1 MLIAILMITLLSGL
15 SGCGKLGTA
24 VVLWPPED
32 SIWETGDLVTVHDES
47 LLRKTYIV
55 NLPNQRRM
63 KEEIDQWRLRLFRG
77 VNEASTWAASMMDW
91 RNVYAECLYQGL
103 PMREEPNNLSSQVY
117 RFRQG
122 DLIKIL
128 SQEPGPVQVGN
139 LKGYWYKVLAFG
151 GMEGYV
157 FDYYLNVMR
166 FDENGREI
174 INTKE
179 AEDARLNSFL
189 TSLWHPKYFNDMI
202 AKGNINLR
210 LFRPEYGLFID
221 TEAQSIS
228 LNLPNKTL
236 TEVWTD
242 IIPLSADRYDFHG
255 SSFRVT
261 INNENFVSI
270 QYNINGVEYF
280 DGFERLS
287 VNISDIIRNEI
298 NRQNLVLAKLME
310 NGPSYGSRTYGN
322 LEILEKGQFVWSTK
336 SSLISQGLL
345 TINAGNTGSI
355 VLGLFL
361 SAELSSR
368 YEGAISF
375 RFENGET
382 LPFLYSFEGR
392 DLRLL
397 YVRENAI
404 EKEVIHTDQFLN
416 PVHIFFK
423 KIDLNNLE
431 SVHSIAIP

>member
-1 MLIAILMITLLSGL
+1 MLIAILMLALL

-32 SIWETGDLVTVHDES
+32 SIWEPGDLVTVHDES
-47 LLRKTYIV
+47 LLRKTFIV
-55 NLPNQRRM
+55 NLPNQRRL

-77 VNEASTWAASMMDW
+77 DNEASSWAEIMMEW

-103 PMREEPNNLSSQVY
+103 PMREAPDNLSSQIY

-122 DLIKIL
+122 DLIKVL
-128 SQEPGPVQVGN
+128 SREPGPVQVGN

-151 GMEGYV
+151 GVEGYV
-157 FDYYLNVMR
+157 FDHYLNVMR
-166 FDENGREI
+166 IGESDREI
-174 INTKE
+174 LN
-179 AEDARLNSFL
+179 ARNNEDVRLNTFL
-189 TSLWHPKYFNDMI
+189 TSLWRPKYFNDMI
-202 AKGNINLR
+202 TRGHINLR
-210 LFRPEYGLFID
+210 LFRSEYGLFID
-221 TEAQSIS
+221 TEAHSIR
-228 LNLPNKTL
+228 LNLPNRSL
-236 TEVWTD
+236 TEEWTE
-242 IIPLSADRYDFHG
+242 IIPLSANRYDFLG

-261 INNENFVSI
+261 INTEDFVSI

-287 VNISDIIRNEI
+287 VNISPIIRNEI
-298 NRQNLVLAKLME
+298 NRRNLVLAKLME

-322 LEILEKGQFVWSTK
+322 LKILEKGQFVWSAK

-345 TINAGNTGSI
+345 TIDAGNTGSI
-355 VLGLFL
+355 VFGLFL
-361 SAELSSR
+361 SADLSSS

-397 YVRENAI
+397 YVRGNAI

-416 PVHIFFK
+416 PVHLFFK
-423 KIDLNNLE
+423 QIDLDDLE
-431 SVHSIAIP
+431 SVSNIAIP